1 MFRFAAGLIFHVYLQ
16 GEFKQGY
23 CNMNYALN
31 HPWKFER
38 PVLAGLIGFMQ
49 TFVVFAIEL
58 ISYVIL
64 VASNTYLDIVLAV
77 LSLFFVVNFS
87 TFFF

>member
-1 MFRFAAGLIFHVYLQ
+1 MS
-16 GEFKQGY
+16 
-23 CNMNYALN
+23 YALD

-38 PVLAGLIGFMQ
+38 PFLAGLIGFMQ
-49 TFVVFAIEL
+49 TFVVFVIEL
-58 ISYVIL
+58 ISYVVL

-87 TFFF
+87 AFFF